1 MRQIRARVTALW
13 ITLVTPNAKQ
23 KEAYSRY
30 CHTLSAAG
38 VIGALTLVFSESPMT
53 AFIGVSDDDVCA
65 GTAIIDHRHQI
76 PAGGVMQIDWF
87 LVAMAV
93 VAIPLFLLSV
103 AVNRHQDKKRHHG
116 TSAE

>member
-53 AFIGVSDDDVCA
+53 AFIGVRATTMFVLA
-65 GTAIIDHRHQI
+65 LLLLITGIK
-76 PAGGVMQIDWF
+76 F
-87 LVAMAV
+87 LREA
-93 VAIPLFLLSV
+93 
-103 AVNRHQDKKRHHG
+103 
-116 TSAE
+116 